1 MACTLYWGFKSIIDR
16 EMRHTYPHI
25 MGWYSRTS
33 SDDGVKS
40 AFGGIDLIEKRQISP
55 Q

>member
-1 MACTLYWGFKSIIDR
+1 MACTLYWGFKFIIDR

-33 SDDGVKS
+33 NDDGVKEV
-40 AFGGIDLIEKRQISP
+40 FRVIDLIEKRRISA